1 MCGRFTLNIAV
12 DVLTGLFDMVAEPS
26 PPPPPRYNIAPSQP
40 LLLVRAGRAA
50 GSREWAFAL
59 WGFIPAWSKD
69 PLPSSGM
76 INARSETAAQ
86 KPMFRAAMRRRRCL
100 IPATGF
106 YEWQKLGTRKQPH
119 LIRMA
124 DGSPF
129 AFAGLWD
136 HWIGADGSELETCA
150 ILTTE
155 PNELMKPIHNRMPA
169 ILPKRDFEEWLDPA
183 QDNGARAAELL
194 RPYPAGQMD
203 AYPVHPVVN
212 NPRNDSPECVAPAG
226 LL

>member
-12 DVLTGLFDMVAEPS
+12 DVLTGLFDMAAEPS

-40 LLLVRAGRAA
+40 LLLVRNARAPGA
-50 GSREWAFAL
+50 REWAFAL
-59 WGFIPAWSKD
+59 WGLVPPWAKEFRP
-69 PLPSSGM
+69 GTGF
-76 INARSETAAQ
+76 INARAETAAE
-86 KPMFRAAMRRRRCL
+86 KPAFRAAMRRRRCL

-106 YEWQKLGTRKQPH
+106 YEWQKQGARKQPY

-124 DGSPF
+124 DGAPF
-129 AFAGLWD
+129 ALAGLWE

-155 PNELMKPIHNRMPA
+155 PNDLMRPIHNRMPA
-169 ILPKRDFEEWLDPA
+169 ILPKTAFAQWLDPA
-183 QDNGARAAELL
+183 QENGARAAALL
-194 RPYPAGQMD
+194 RPYPAEGMSTH
-203 AYPVHPVVN
+203 PVSTVVN
-212 NPRNDSPECVAPAG
+212 NPRNDSRECVEPAG

>member
-12 DVLTGLFDMVAEPS
+12 DVLTGLFDMAAEPS

-40 LLLVRAGRAA
+40 LLLVRAGLAP
-50 GSREWAFAL
+50 GEREWAFAL

-69 PLPSSGM
+69 PAPPSGV
-76 INARSETAAQ
+76 INARAETAAQ

-106 YEWQKLGTRKQPH
+106 FEWQKQGARKQPH

-129 AFAGLWD
+129 AFAGLWE

-150 ILTTE
+150 ILTTD
-155 PNELMKPIHNRMPA
+155 PNELMKPIHNRMPV
-169 ILPKRDFEEWLDPA
+169 ILPGRDFAEWLDPA
-183 QDNGARAAELL
+183 RDDAAKAAELL
-194 RPYPAGQMD
+194 RPYPAAEMK
-203 AYPVHPVVN
+203 AYPVSAAVN
-212 NPRNDSPECVAPAG
+212 NPRNDSPECVAPIAP
-226 LL
+226 L